1 MADTSLADVDLEE
14 VLLRLTRHA
23 QGLFGAFRL
32 LGLEAVDIA
41 YPGGDGPEDLAMN
54 LLVQF
59 LDPAD
64 SRVRW
69 SDGQPRPNTERVCV
83 FLKKALDRDFFDLKK
98 SKRYKT
104 TVYVNDESSE
114 DERTLTLEQLA
125 GHMESPEGQL
135 LKKERVQRIL
145 DQFNGDPKAKEM
157 VELQLSPDGYSG
169 FSNQDLAQLLD
180 TTVQDIENRKKRVT
194 NQLLKNLPPE
204 GEGTGT
210 YA

>member
-1 MADTSLADVDLEE
+1 MPDRSFGDVDLEE
-14 VLLRLTRHA
+14 VLLRLPRHA

-32 LGLEAVDIA
+32 VGLDPVDIA

-69 SDGQPRPNTERVCV
+69 SEGQPRPNTERVYA

-104 TVYVNDESSE
+104 TVYVNEESSE
-114 DERTLTLEQLA
+114 DERTLTLEQL
-125 GHMESPEGQL
+125 
-135 LKKERVQRIL
+135 
-145 DQFNGDPKAKEM
+145 
-157 VELQLSPDGYSG
+157 
-169 FSNQDLAQLLD
+169 
-180 TTVQDIENRKKRVT
+180 
-194 NQLLKNLPPE
+194 
-204 GEGTGT
+204 
-210 YA
+210 